1 MPGKRVYI
9 QIYTDESCIKQQK
22 NITNVIIYSIT
33 QHNYV
38 GIYTN

>member
-9 QIYTDESCIKQQK
+9 HGRILYKTTKK